1 MSNYRELYY
10 MLFAGMSNLV
20 EGPRPATAEGQALR
34 RTMIDLLRRC
44 ETAYLEQE

>member
-20 EGPRPATAEGQALR
+20 EGPRPATDEGLALR
-34 RTMIDLLRRC
+34 RAMIDLLRRC
-44 ETAYLEQE
+44 EASYVEQE